1 MSVLA
6 KHGLTLKWVKG
17 QTRLMDL
24 RDIKTKNVVLWL
36 IFMSKTVFERRG
48 GEKEEKI

>member
-1 MSVLA
+1 MALYLNGLKA
-6 KHGLTLKWVKG
+6 KQG
-17 QTRLMDL
+17 LMDL
-24 RDIKTKNVVLWL
+24 RDIKTKNVVLEL

>member
-1 MSVLA
+1 MCWPNMAL
-6 KHGLTLKWVKG
+6 HLNGFEG